1 MIVDV
6 IDAVA
11 VIAIALRA
19 VAEFEVRI
27 VRIRPA
33 TDRAFMPVGLL
44 AGFGAVGACPVGARA
59 GICRGRAV
67 ILPLPVA
74 QCVGQDVFDVAAEEE
89 EVVQKRHDGQQPV
102 EREER
107 GQLQGR
113 EHVQHREAEIDPR
126 HVFHLDGDEEEQQ
139 HLRLRRDGRDGEK
152 QAEVQRGRVRSGA
165 EQHCGQIGQH
175 KSGQI
180 IEIEAERAPVALQ
193 DLSELIIAEQRHRRQ
208 QQSRA
213 PHVVQVRKDVRKQ
226 PPDLPAQNGGAAE
239 AEIAVDDIA
248 GVDVRERKDRQI
260 SNGNDEHEIRNAL
273 APVFEAEAFKPSAK
287 ILHSVHPPDVQVSSY
302 RLRAEKSTLQM

>member
-1 MIVDV
+1 
-6 IDAVA
+6 
-11 VIAIALRA
+11 
-19 VAEFEVRI
+19 
-27 VRIRPA
+27 
-33 TDRAFMPVGLL
+33 MPVGLL
-44 AGFGAVGACPVGARA
+44 AGFGAVGACPIGVRA

-248 GVDVRERKDRQI
+248 GVDVRERIDRQI

-287 ILHSVHPPDVQVSSY
+287 ILHSVHPPDVQVLSY